1 MRNNFLNLVAK
12 MPQNT
17 GGGTSRTKNRSV
29 TVNLSSDTTTNREM
43 TERRPREDRETFGI
57 RFLKYAACM
66 LMILFM
72 GIGQMWADET
82 YYLQTPGAATPALT
96 GDFYTTATL
105 NQTVNC
111 AYNDVSYTKAVKF
124 NGNATQWSGNYYPDR
139 MIRYDCK
146 TTKTDFT
153 VVVYSN
159 GNSKSFYVGSIKES
173 ALGTA
178 LSPSEYTAVA
188 ATKDEPTTK
197 TYSIEST
204 TPASFYVSVGANSN
218 VFVVQVIAIEKGEN
232 FVKKPGEVG
241 YYANF
246 NKGRLVCNTGGVV
259 TYLDDKDFEFC
270 MSGSYKAGNST
281 EGQLATNSTHYIKFT
296 VDEPMLLNFTTSTKK
311 KYTVSKTKGS
321 TTSVITPVENK
332 AQKIK
337 LTTADTYYIN
347 PQESG
352 LKFTGISFDAL
363 YLLTFNAGTGSGSMD
378 ADYGYEDEEVKLPD
392 CTFTAPTSSEF
403 NGWVVTKTA
412 SGDAVTV
419 TKDGEDYKF
428 TMPAEAVT
436 VTAQWAAATTKFDVT
451 FDSDGGTAVATQKVP
466 EGETASEPTA
476 PTKDCYTF
484 AGWYNGASPFDFSTN
499 ITKDV
504 ALTAHWTPNYA
515 FGAYSFNALTVGTSP
530 AKTIN
535 GNEEVYDDPFRVDNF
550 YFDGGIKI
558 QGEVGTD
565 AEGLA
570 LDNFKGWKLKTT
582 GKNIKFL
589 VENNCQV
596 KVAVGSANT
605 LKVIYTALDGTE
617 KNVNLSQQT
626 ETPYLV
632 KGGTIVTLQTTT
644 GSTTTLKRIT
654 ISPLYTATFVDEKG
668 DADIAPASNVSE
680 VTLGAPTEK
689 TVKVSGTDYTFIG
702 WKADKAVKVGG
713 VDKSIGDE
721 LNEGDVCSLTD
732 NTTFTAQW
740 QEVSDFDVK
749 FFPGY
754 GENAEIGTTQKIS
767 TNGNATAPTDPERDG
782 YRFLGWST
790 DGTEANIKDIATYAI
805 TTATN
810 FTAVWKQVWTV
821 TFDGA
826 GSVEVEDGKTVASP
840 NSPVQAGKVFQ
851 GWYNEE
857 VKYDFS
863 AAVTG
868 NLALTS
874 KWADADANHYVYAY
888 NDDFHFDGV
897 VYKTPEGKVDNN
909 DLTSNKAITTP
920 YTLFEGTEGITSI
933 VATGAI
939 YDSKGTH
946 VNAFLKLDTKAS
958 SYLTV
963 TIASGYTA
971 VMKVKMGSW
980 NVGSAAPTVTF
991 VDEDNNSVSYTG
1003 TMDGKAE
1010 ENSYAEL
1017 TYNLSAG
1024 TYKMTTATKTLYFS
1038 NIDIE
1043 ATALPTHSVTY
1054 KAGDG
1059 TGTDVVDAAA
1069 TEVADVPGTFTAPT
1083 GKVFNGWKDN
1093 DDNDVEVGTIVTGD
1107 MTLTAQWINHYAV
1120 TFNMNG
1126 HGDAIDP
1133 QDIKEGAKATKPA
1146 DPIAIGF
1153 DFGGWFTD
1161 EECTAGNEF
1170 DFNTSITAATPLYAK
1185 WTAFDGCTLLVP
1197 ATSGDA
1203 LIVGAT
1209 VDLQSGSTGATI
1221 KVANLNG
1228 EKSIDYNAYGLSFG
1242 GGGKD
1247 SVRVTLNNDLQVGS
1261 VVTVRLVSN
1270 GTTHE
1275 NGRGLNLFNAAHV
1288 KKALLGWQADE
1299 EVAKYD
1305 ELSFSYTVTET
1316 DGFAGTNIIG
1326 LSRQNSVFLKWLK
1339 VTNCGAAIVYHNVT
1353 SAVDPEGK
1361 GTVTLG
1367 ASSVREGRTT
1377 TAEYSAIDPLYE
1389 FVNWTVSGAGA
1400 SVADATANPATITV
1414 GTEDAVVTLNL
1425 RLIPVKFTVNYYDG
1439 ETLMGTEK
1447 VAVNENPTAS
1457 EITTAKRH
1465 YTFLGWSTTN
1475 GGDVVALNTI
1485 TRTEAGTINLYA
1497 KYEAVACPTSGT
1509 IFSMAAKEN
1518 ELDAD
1523 VQPNGNTIIS
1533 LEPYATISGG
1543 EAKVGNFGSSKHIKI
1558 SKGTSVIQ
1566 FTGSNA
1572 FMYMLLDCQLQ
1583 EGDTIKLEDT
1593 EKFTLSIDSL
1603 KTKKADIA
1611 KNTHFYVV
1619 PSEWAGA
1626 DTILVWRN
1634 GNNVSFSS
1642 LQVIRPAKYNVSFD
1656 LMGHGSAIADIANV
1670 LEGSKITA
1678 PTAPT
1683 DEDYSFAGWYKENTL
1698 ENAWDFNADV
1708 VEANTILYAKW
1719 LDKSDAT
1726 LKSLKYGTTEIELQA
1741 GVYEYNVELPSLTS
1755 SVPALTAVTNN
1766 PNAEAIVTNDDAF
1779 DGEGNASSTV
1789 EITPEKEGA
1798 AHQTYTV
1805 NFTKLPSMP
1814 LLDVDNS
1821 IVWDFDNAGTQNNA
1835 FTDEVLANFPSVTNN
1850 ATFRAQTLKASG
1862 AKIKDGYLQGT
1873 PVLFHATKAGLLRV
1887 EFANTGGGTRP
1898 YRYLVINGVRTAY
1911 KSNSTTHVTTAW
1923 IEVPAGDVTIEG
1935 ECVEDANGACTSDNL
1950 NFYKIE
1956 FLALG
1961 HERAGLVVGD
1971 LGTVCLPNASIARGV
1986 TVYEYKG
1993 ADEIGKIVFEELGTN
2008 ELLEAGKPYI
2018 FQLNETNARFF
2029 YNTDPAVTDPD
2040 NSTALKGNLG
2050 AAITFQPG
2058 SADAAHVYFVKDHA
2072 FWMAKNTGVKIGQYR
2087 CYLQMDQVQP
2097 VSSQN
2102 PAPGRRRIVLGVQG
2116 EQVATGMDELNASEA
2131 PVKVMIDGQL
2141 FIIRGEKMYNANGQL
2156 VK

>member
-43 TERRPREDRETFGI
+43 TERRPREDRGTFVLG
-57 RFLKYAACM
+57 FLKYAACM

-72 GIGQMWADET
+72 GIGQMWAD
-82 YYLQTPGAATPALT
+82 
-96 GDFYTTATL
+96 
-105 NQTVNC
+105 
-111 AYNDVSYTKAVKF
+111 
-124 NGNATQWSGNYYPDR
+124 
-139 MIRYDCK
+139 
-146 TTKTDFT
+146 TD
-153 VVVYSN
+153 
-159 GNSKSFYVGSIKES
+159 YVLI
-173 ALGTA
+173 
-178 LSPSEYTAVA
+178 
-188 ATKDEPTTK
+188 
-197 TYSIEST
+197 
-204 TPASFYVSVGANSN
+204 
-218 VFVVQVIAIEKGEN
+218 
-232 FVKKPGEVG
+232 
-241 YYANF
+241 
-246 NKGRLVCNTGGVV
+246 
-259 TYLDDKDFEFC
+259 
-270 MSGSYKAGNST
+270 
-281 EGQLATNSTHYIKFT
+281 
-296 VDEPMLLNFTTSTKK
+296 
-311 KYTVSKTKGS
+311 
-321 TTSVITPVENK
+321 
-332 AQKIK
+332 
-337 LTTADTYYIN
+337 
-347 PQESG
+347 
-352 LKFTGISFDAL
+352 
-363 YLLTFNAGTGSGSMD
+363 
-378 ADYGYEDEEVKLPD
+378 DY
-392 CTFTAPTSSEF
+392 
-403 NGWVVTKTA
+403 
-412 SGDAVTV
+412 
-419 TKDGEDYKF
+419 
-428 TMPAEAVT
+428 
-436 VTAQWAAATTKFDVT
+436 
-451 FDSDGGTAVATQKVP
+451 
-466 EGETASEPTA
+466 
-476 PTKDCYTF
+476 
-484 AGWYNGASPFDFSTN
+484 STN
-499 ITKDV
+499 
-504 ALTAHWTPNYA
+504 PSN
-515 FGAYSFNALTVGTSP
+515 P
-530 AKTIN
+530 AKT
-535 GNEEVYDDPFRVDNF
+535 DNF
-550 YFDGGIKI
+550 I
-558 QGEVGTD
+558 
-565 AEGLA
+565 
-570 LDNFKGWKLKTT
+570 NTT
-582 GKNIKFL
+582 SI
-589 VENNCQV
+589 
-596 KVAVGSANT
+596 SAFSSSIT
-605 LKVIYTALDGTE
+605 FTE
-617 KNVNLSQQT
+617 AD
-626 ETPYLV
+626 E
-632 KGGTIVTLQTTT
+632 
-644 GSTTTLKRIT
+644 STTTLSHYVAATNKVVSGQAANDGHFVYDLKTTSADVKIYVYNKNNSSDKSAYVSLLSECEQENETITVKSKKAQIISKSVTCTTGGTRIVISGNSGDVQFAQIIITEKGSAVKSFGEDGYTLDGKRVAVKDKSGYYDGAQIVSSSDVKYMNADICKPTTSSNKPSGFIKFTTPNNAKDVLLTIGHSSSKAVVIDELSALPTSTTGYSQLSTAVTETKAKLGPNKTYMIFSINSTPSINTLAFSIPKVTYNANGGSGTMDATEWTVDENGFTAPEGKKFDKWTTSQDGTGTDVVKAVGAEVTENTTLYAQWKADVAEYTVTYKDGETILKSVNVNVTSAPEAYTPTKALCSFAGWKDGDGNNVTLSSLASSAAKNDVITLYAQWTKLYAQSVDFTSYLLETERLNKSLATVIEENGLNYTCGGTFSNSEWGKTSGEDAAFQGYKFKDKNVYIEFRVEANKHVTLLFGNYGATGKIKVGDADAVDCTLTDSKYEINTDAEVIIRFTTNTTSGSTVTLKKIT
-654 ISPLYTATFVDEKG
+654 ISSLYTASYVDATG
-668 DADIAPASNVSE
+668 DGEAGGDDENVSE
-680 VTLGAPTEK
+680 VTLPTPSATTVTVAEK
-689 TVKVSGTDYTFIG
+689 TYTFTG
-702 WKADKAVKVGG
+702 WTPSTGVKVGG
-713 VDKSIGDE
+713 VDKGTS
-721 LNEGDVCSLTD
+721 DVLTAGTVVTLLD

-810 FTAVWKQVWTV
+810 FTAVWKKVWTV

-826 GSVEVEDGKTVASP
+826 GSVEVENGETVASP

-863 AAVTG
+863 SAVAS

-874 KWADADANHYVYAY
+874 KWADADPNHYVYAY

-897 VYKTPEGKVDNN
+897 VYKTPEGKVDNGDGN
-909 DLTSNKAITTP
+909 SNKAITTP
-920 YTLFEGTEGITSI
+920 YTLFSGAGGITSI
-933 VATGAI
+933 VMTDGI
-939 YDSKGTH
+939 YDSKAGAIQAVTSH
-946 VNAFLKLDTKAS
+946 LKVNNTATSKL
-958 SYLTV
+958 
-963 TIASGYTA
+963 TITIKSGYTA
-971 VMKVKMGSW
+971 TLKIKAAGYSASRTMNVSDATPASLATPTDGKIVTSNAMTLETLEQQTFTLSSGSHDL
-980 NVGSAAPTVTF
+980 TVT
-991 VDEDNNSVSYTG
+991 G
-1003 TMDGKAE
+1003 G
-1010 ENSYAEL
+1010 
-1017 TYNLSAG
+1017 
-1024 TYKMTTATKTLYFS
+1024 TLYIS
-1038 NIDIE
+1038 EMDIE
-1043 ATALPTHSVTY
+1043 AEALPTHTVTY
-1054 KAGDG
+1054 KAGEG
-1059 TGTDVVDAAA
+1059 TGADVVDANA
-1069 TEVADVPGTFTAPT
+1069 TEVATVPGTFTAPT
-1083 GKVFNGWKDN
+1083 GTIFNGWKDETN
-1093 DDNDVEVGTIVTGD
+1093 ADVEVGAIVSSD

-1133 QDIKEGAKATKPA
+1133 QDIKEGAKATRPD

-1185 WTAFDGCTLLVP
+1185 WTAFDGCAMLYP
-1197 ATSGDA
+1197 ATSGTGSGDEGA
-1203 LIVGAT
+1203 LAVGDVIAMQT
-1209 VDLQSGSTGATI
+1209 GSFGGSI
-1221 KVANLNG
+1221 KVAGLNG
-1228 EKSIDYNAYGLSFG
+1228 EGTIAYNTKGLSFSNG
-1242 GGGKD
+1242 GND
-1247 SVRVTLNNDLQVGS
+1247 SVRVTLNNELKNGS
-1261 VVTVRLVSN
+1261 VIKLRIMANGVTHN
-1270 GTTHE
+1270 K
-1275 NGRGLNLFNAAHV
+1275 GRGLNLYNAANA
-1288 KKALLGWQADE
+1288 KKALLGWQANEAVASGDVDE
-1299 EVAKYD
+1299 
-1305 ELSFSYTVTET
+1305 FTYTVEEG
-1316 DGFAGTNIIG
+1316 DGFAGTNIFI
-1326 LSRQNSVFLKWLK
+1326 LQRQNSVFLQSIK
-1339 VTNCGAAIVYHNVT
+1339 VTNCGDAIVYHNVT

-1439 ETLMGTEK
+1439 ETLMGTEQ
-1447 VAVNENPTAS
+1447 VAVTEHPTAS
-1457 EITTAKRH
+1457 EIVTTKRH

-1497 KYEAVACPTSGT
+1497 KYEAVACPTSGI

-1656 LMGHGSAIADIANV
+1656 LKDHGSAIAAITNV

-1683 DEDYSFAGWYKENTL
+1683 DEDYRFAGWYKENTL

-1708 VEANTILYAKW
+1708 VEANTTLYAKW

-1741 GVYEYNVELPSLTS
+1741 GVYEYNVELPSLTT

-1766 PNAEAIVTNDDAF
+1766 PNAEATVTDDDAF
-1779 DGEGNASSTV
+1779 DGVGHASSTV
-1789 EITPEKEGA
+1789 EVTPEKEGA
-1798 AHQTYTV
+1798 AHLTYTV

-1814 LLDVDNS
+1814 LLDVENS
-1821 IVWDFDNAGTQNNA
+1821 IVWDFANAGTQNNT
-1835 FTDEVLANFPSVTNN
+1835 FTDEVLANFPGVTND
-1850 ATFRAQTLKASG
+1850 ATFSAQTLKASG
-1862 AKIKDGYLQGT
+1862 AKIKEGYLQGT

-1887 EFANTGGGTRP
+1887 EFANTGGSARP
-1898 YRYLVINGVRTAY
+1898 YRYLVVNGVRTAY
-1911 KSNSTTHVTTAW
+1911 KSNNTTHVTTAW

-1956 FLALG
+1956 FLAVG

-1986 TVYEYKG
+1986 TVYEYQG
-1993 ADEIGKIVFEELGTN
+1993 ADAIGKIVFDGLGANDT
-2008 ELLEAGKPYI
+2008 LEAGKPYI
-2018 FQLNETNARFF
+2018 FQVNETNARFF
-2029 YNTDPAVTDPD
+2029 YTTDAAAGSPD
-2040 NSTALKGNLG
+2040 NSKALKGNLD
-2050 AAITFQPG
+2050 ADAIIFQPG
-2058 SADAAHVYFVKDHA
+2058 STEAAHVYFVKDHA

-2087 CYLQMDQVQP
+2087 CYLQMDEVQP

-2116 EQVATGMDELNASEA
+2116 EQVATGIDELNASEA